1 MCVVSNDIK
10 FCTCEVGDY
19 EELPHY
25 WVLHRYNRSK
35 KIQILGSLVM
45 SEDYLLPNFEL
56 NKNTFQKRL
65 NTHDAFDKEIA
76 FKNNDVLEIVLNNKK
91 ENQRMTFCFKYKEGT
106 WIETTY
112 DYFKL
117 VSRFDEE
124 AFGVFSE
131 LKKYWC

>member
-1 MCVVSNDIK
+1 MCVVSNEIK
-10 FCTCEVGDY
+10 FCSCEVDDY

-35 KIQILGSLVM
+35 EIQILGSLVM

-56 NKNTFQKRL
+56 NKNTFQERL

-76 FKNNDVLEIVLNNKK
+76 FKNNDRLEIVLNNKK
-91 ENQRMTFCFKYKEGT
+91 ESQRMTFCFKFKGGT
-106 WIETTY
+106 WLEIAY

-117 VSRFDEE
+117 ASQFDEK
-124 AFGVFSE
+124 AFGLIKD
-131 LKKYWC
+131 LKN